1 MEECKLWEEER
12 EFSQYYTVYVF
23 CNMHIFVILFVSF
36 FYKEKCDWSFLQT
49 TFLLILN
56 IQSL

>member
-36 FYKEKCDWSFLQT
+36 FIKKNVIGASSKLHFY
-49 TFLLILN
+49 
-56 IQSL
+56 